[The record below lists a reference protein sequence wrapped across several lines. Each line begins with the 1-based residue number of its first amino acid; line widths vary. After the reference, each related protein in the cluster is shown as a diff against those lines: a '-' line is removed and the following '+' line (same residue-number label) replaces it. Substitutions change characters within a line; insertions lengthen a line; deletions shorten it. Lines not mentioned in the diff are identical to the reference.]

1 MRKYILL
8 GILSVVLIGCSNTSS
23 KIELTPSEI
32 REVENNQNEI
42 AGILIK
48 KAILKDMNG
57 YKYDREEK
65 EALDEAKENLEIEFY
80 LNRLATKRAKVT
92 DEQVINIYEANKVQ
106 LKNNISPE
114 IALPQIKEQLLLQQ
128 VNFEKINYINSL
140 IEKYNLNDIFKSY
153 SNTLKVEEKTEIKN
167 NKK

>member
-1 MRKYILL
+1 MKKYLLLGSIILL
-8 GILSVVLIGCSNTSS
+8 LITGCSNITP
-23 KIELTPSEI
+23 KVELTPTEI
-32 REVENNQNEI
+32 TKLNGDSNKGAEL
-42 AGILIK
+42 LIR
-48 KAILKDMNG
+48 KAILNDMT
-57 YKYDREEK
+57 KYNYTLEEK
-65 EALDEAKENLEIEFY
+65 EALKENKENLEIEFY

-106 LKNNISPE
+106 LKNISPE

>member
-1 MRKYILL
+1 MVKMRKYILL

-80 LNRLATKRAKVT
+80 LN
-92 DEQVINIYEANKVQ
+92 I
-106 LKNNISPE
+106 
-114 IALPQIKEQLLLQQ
+114 LLER
-128 VNFEKINYINSL
+128 NMF
-140 IEKYNLNDIFKSY
+140 
-153 SNTLKVEEKTEIKN
+153 
-167 NKK
+167 

>member
-57 YKYDREEK
+57 YKYDRE
-65 EALDEAKENLEIEFY
+65 DEAKENLEIEFY

-106 LKNNISPE
+106 LKNISPE

>member
-57 YKYDREEK
+57 YKYDRE
-65 EALDEAKENLEIEFY
+65 AWDEAKENLEIEFY

-106 LKNNISPE
+106 LKNISPE

>member
-1 MRKYILL
+1 M
-8 GILSVVLIGCSNTSS
+8 
-23 KIELTPSEI
+23 
-32 REVENNQNEI
+32 
-42 AGILIK
+42 
-48 KAILKDMNG
+48 
-57 YKYDREEK
+57 
-65 EALDEAKENLEIEFY
+65 
-80 LNRLATKRAKVT
+80 NRLATKRAKVT

-106 LKNNISPE
+106 LKNISPE

>member
-57 YKYDREEK
+57 YKYDREET
-65 EALDEAKENLEIEFY
+65 KENLEIEFY

-92 DEQVINIYEANKVQ
+92 DEQVINIYEANKDQ
-106 LKNNISPE
+106 LKNISPE

-128 VNFEKINYINSL
+128 INLEKINYINSL